1 MNINEFKKEL
11 DLSVYEQPEDAAL
24 SALTALLLKDIL
36 PDQKER
42 FNYIKDFLT
51 STGFPEKD
59 MPVLAKV
66 KEIYHLYLE
75 NEKKTIDTLF
85 EAEKNIA
92 RFLQKRKLECD
103 PCLKSPPKNCQPKK
117 ETVINKWW

>member
-1 MNINEFKKEL
+1 MNIDEFKKEFTTL
-11 DLSVYEQPEDAAL
+11 VYENPEDAAL
-24 SALTALLLKDIL
+24 SALTALILKDIL

-51 STGFPEKD
+51 STGFSQD

-75 NEKKTIDTLF
+75 NEKKAIATLF

-92 RFLQKRKLECD
+92 RFLQDRRPKCD
-103 PCLKSPPKNCQPKK
+103 SPQKNPSKNCCQPKK